1 MTTPAPQITAFS
13 NTSCPDNDFR
23 STAYSNTQPARRLLQ
38 LYSVQQTAIP
48 AVQQTTPAPQHKSTP
63 AGQHTT
69 AAPQH
74 TATTAVQ
81 QTTPVPQHKAAYFS
95 STAYSHN
102 SRPADDFSSTA
113 DSRLLQLHSIQQ
125 YWLSSRRLQQQP
137 SSRRG
142 KLHSI
147 QQATSAPQHRVQYS
161 RQLQLH
167 SIQQSWLSS
176 RRL

>member
-48 AVQQTTPAPQHKSTP
+48 AVQQTTSAPQHKSTP

-81 QTTPVPQHKAAYFS
+81 QTTPVPQHKADYFS

-113 DSRLLQLHSIQQ
+113 
-125 YWLSSRRLQQQP
+125 YSRRLQ
-137 SSRRG
+137 
-142 KLHSI
+142 LHNI
-147 QQATSAPQHRVQYS
+147 PHTAIGAVPQKTSAPQHAADDCSSTAY
-161 RQLQLH
+161 H
-167 SIQQSWLSS
+167 IQQ
-176 RRL
+176 

>member
-23 STAYSNTQPARRLLQ
+23 STAYSNTKPARQLLQ

-48 AVQQTTPAPQHKSTP
+48 AVQQTTSAPQHKSTP
-63 AGQHTT
+63 AGQQTT

-81 QTTPVPQHKAAYFS
+81 QTTPGPQHKADYFS

-102 SRPADDFSSTA
+102 SRTAEDFSIKQT
-113 DSRLLQLHSIQQ
+113 
-125 YWLSSRRLQQQP
+125 
-137 SSRRG
+137 
-142 KLHSI
+142 
-147 QQATSAPQHRVQYS
+147 TSAPEHTTILAVQ
-161 RQLQLH
+161 
-167 SIQQSWLSS
+167 
-176 RRL
+176 